1 MIFIISKKNSFL
13 SVVIITKDG
22 VIGFPFFNVKVKTI
36 ILHPPPPKKK
46 KKLFIEQK
54 QIAKERTSPNLSA
67 FQKPL

>member
-1 MIFIISKKNSFL
+1 M

-36 ILHPPPPKKK
+36 ILTPPKKKKKKK